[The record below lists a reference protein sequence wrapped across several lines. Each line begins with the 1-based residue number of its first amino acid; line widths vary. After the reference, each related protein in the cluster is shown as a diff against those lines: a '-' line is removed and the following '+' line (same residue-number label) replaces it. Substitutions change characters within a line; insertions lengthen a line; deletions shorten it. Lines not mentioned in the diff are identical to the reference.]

1 MLISHLWRS
10 LELGGDSLVLTAAAE
25 LLHALSMLLSHMVYI
40 LSHLRTQLVTLSG
53 SHTTV
58 LQHYDSVNIL
68 HCSLHDIAVASSEKP
83 SSVSELFDP
92 SCVAAPVVD
101 VPF

>member
-1 MLISHLWRS
+1 MFHALAAHCAFSHRELRLALDLREHISTFASFFTADEDINAYLTSMAQPGTW
-10 LELGGDSLVLTAAAE
+10 GDSLVLTAAAE

-58 LQHYDSVNIL
+58 LHTMIR
-68 HCSLHDIAVASSEKP
+68 
-83 SSVSELFDP
+83 
-92 SCVAAPVVD
+92 
-101 VPF
+101 